1 MQIQTPHLIN
11 IRKELIKELKESED
25 KLGHSPKKREVPNL
39 ANKCYYHF
47 GSFNKAKKIAG
58 LEIKNVIITKF
69 PKNAFKKDKDLAAIL
84 SYITF
89 DGHLY
94 KDLKGFYFS
103 SKNIKDL
110 EDFVEIIKR
119 KFGLPPRYHLF
130 NSGSRNQTHAVYF
143 FNKPIC
149 NYLLKMGAPKGDK
162 VIQKFDVPKWIVNSK
177 EFSREYL
184 KIAYLC
190 EGSLGKEKGRNPR
203 ITINTAKCIDIID
216 SGINFM
222 NTLRK
227 MLKKF
232 KIGSNELY
240 FFGIRKRK
248 RDNKI
253 SKDIRFRINVQDND
267 KFIRE
272 IGWLK

>member
-1 MQIQTPHLIN
+1 MQIQTPASIK
-11 IRKELIKELKESED
+11 IKKELIKELKESAN
-25 KLGHSPKKREVPNL
+25 KLRHSPKKREVPNL

-47 GSFNKAKKIAG
+47 GSFNKAKEIAG
-58 LEIKNVIITKF
+58 LDIKNVIITKF
-69 PKNAFKKDKDLAAIL
+69 PKNAFKKDKDLASIA
-84 SYITF
+84 SHITF

-110 EDFVEIIKR
+110 ERFEKIVKR

-130 NSGSRNQTHAVYF
+130 NSGSRNQTHVIYF
-143 FNKPIC
+143 FNKIIC
-149 NYLLKMGAPKGDK
+149 EFLVNVGVQKGDK
-162 VIQKFDVPKWIVNSK
+162 AIQEFDVPKWIVNSR

-190 EGSLGKEKGRNPR
+190 EGSFGKEKGRKSR
-203 ITINTAKCIDIID
+203 IAINTAKCIDIID

-232 KIGSNELY
+232 NISSLECHLTKGRI
-240 FFGIRKRK
+240 RK

-253 SKDIRFRINVQDND
+253 TKDIRFRIKTEDND